1 MQKIIVPAL
10 PLLLLAG
17 GAFAVD
23 DYTTITS
30 AISVAGVSAAIIG
43 MGALM
48 AAPNVAR
55 WASKKLA
62 NFFR

>member
-1 MQKIIVPAL
+1 M
-10 PLLLLAG
+10 AG

-30 AISVAGVSAAIIG
+30 AVSVAGVSAAIIG
-43 MGALM
+43 MGALK

-55 WASKKLA
+55 WASNKLA
-62 NFFR
+62 SFFR